1 MTGFDEYAA
10 LLRELSTRQRGGE
23 RAVAAEAER
32 RRALQSTVDQLGR
45 RLAAQGQRLDQLG
58 QAINL
63 PMRSVPA
70 EAPSAPAVPVGAPPA
85 AGSTAPAPGSI
96 APAQGS
102 TAPAPGS
109 VAPAQG
115 STASAP
121 GSVAPATGSI
131 APAPG
136 SSAAA
141 GGTGAPVPAGA
152 EAPGTGGGVTG
163 GAAAA
168 PGRPGVGAYP
178 EGTVPGPRVGDPAAE
193 LAAAGQL
200 ADEADRHGQQAEA
213 LAQRPVLL
221 PTWSA
226 PARAVAVYTAFAL
239 AGSLL
244 MLVALIGSPLPATG
258 LDLVAAVSCAGV
270 PLLSFLAGHLVL
282 GRWGRPVIGGET
294 PPGRYVPLGFV
305 ICALVAPSLFCVYL
319 VLFRLLS

>member
-1 MTGFDEYAA
+1 MSGFDEYAA

-32 RRALQSTVDQLGR
+32 RRTLQSTVDQLGR

-70 EAPSAPAVPVGAPPA
+70 ESPDAPAVPVGAPSEVEPA
-85 AGSTAPAPGSI
+85 QPSTAPAAHATGSAAPVSGPVTPVPGG
-96 APAQGS
+96 AQ
-102 TAPAPGS
+102 APGS
-109 VAPAQG
+109 
-115 STASAP
+115 
-121 GSVAPATGSI
+121 
-131 APAPG
+131 
-136 SSAAA
+136 
-141 GGTGAPVPAGA
+141 
-152 EAPGTGGGVTG
+152 GGGVTG

-193 LAAAGQL
+193 LAAAGRL
-200 ADEADRHGQQAEA
+200 ADEADRHGELAEL
-213 LAQRPVLL
+213 LARRPVLL

-226 PARAVAVYTAFAL
+226 PTRAVAVYAACAL

-270 PLLSFLAGHLVL
+270 PLLSFLTGHLVL
-282 GRWGRPVIGGET
+282 GRWGRPVLGGEA

-305 ICALVAPSLFCVYL
+305 ICALVAPSLFCLYL
-319 VLFRLLS
+319 VVFRLLT

>member
-45 RLAAQGQRLDQLG
+45 RLATQGQRLDQLG

-70 EAPSAPAVPVGAPPA
+70 EAPNTPAVSVGAGPA
-85 AGSTAPAPGSI
+85 TGSTAPAPGSA
-96 APAQGS
+96 AP
-102 TAPAPGS
+102 
-109 VAPAQG
+109 
-115 STASAP
+115 
-121 GSVAPATGSI
+121 
-131 APAPG
+131 
-136 SSAAA
+136 A

-226 PARAVAVYTAFAL
+226 PARAVAVYTACAL

-270 PLLSFLAGHLVL
+270 PLLSFLAGQLVL
-282 GRWGRPVIGGET
+282 GRWGRPVIGGDT
-294 PPGRYVPLGFV
+294 APGRYVPLGFV

>member
-70 EAPSAPAVPVGAPPA
+70 EAPSAPAVPVGGPPA
-85 AGSTAPAPGSI
+85 AGSTAPAPGST
-96 APAQGS
+96 APAAGATASASGS

-109 VAPAQG
+109 TAPVPG
-115 STASAP
+115 STAP
-121 GSVAPATGSI
+121 
-131 APAPG
+131 
-136 SSAAA
+136 A
-141 GGTGAPVPAGA
+141 GGTAAPVPAGA
-152 EAPGTGGGVTG
+152 EAAGAGGGATG

-178 EGTVPGPRVGDPAAE
+178 EGTVPGPRVGDPATE

-226 PARAVAVYTAFAL
+226 PARAVAVYTVCAL

-270 PLLSFLAGHLVL
+270 PLLSFLAGQLVL

-319 VLFRLLS
+319 VVFRLLS

>member
-1 MTGFDEYAA
+1 MSGFDEYAA

-32 RRALQSTVDQLGR
+32 RRGLQSTVDQLGR

-70 EAPSAPAVPVGAPPA
+70 EAPTASAVSVGAPPA
-85 AGSTAPAPGSI
+85 AASAAPGSTAPAPGSTAHAGTN
-96 APAQGS
+96 APVPGS
-102 TAPAPGS
+102 TGS
-109 VAPAQG
+109 AGA
-115 STASAP
+115 
-121 GSVAPATGSI
+121 I

-136 SSAAA
+136 TTGPGAGSIASG

-168 PGRPGVGAYP
+168 SGRPGVGAYP

-226 PARAVAVYTAFAL
+226 PARAVAVYTACAL
-239 AGSLL
+239 VGSLL

-270 PLLSFLAGHLVL
+270 PLLSFLAGQLVL
-282 GRWGRPVIGGET
+282 GRWGRPVIGGEI

>member
-10 LLRELSTRQRGGE
+10 LLRELSTRHRGGE

-32 RRALQSTVDQLGR
+32 RRSLQATVDQLGR
-45 RLAAQGQRLDQLG
+45 RLAAQGQRLGQLG

-70 EAPSAPAVPVGAPPA
+70 EAPSAPAVPVGGPPA
-85 AGSTAPAPGSI
+85 AGSTAPAPGS
-96 APAQGS
+96 

-109 VAPAQG
+109 TAPV
-115 STASAP
+115 P
-121 GSVAPATGSI
+121 GSI
-131 APAPG
+131 APVPG
-136 SSAAA
+136 SIAPA

-178 EGTVPGPRVGDPAAE
+178 EGTVPGPRVGDPATE

-226 PARAVAVYTAFAL
+226 PARAVAVYAACAL

-270 PLLSFLAGHLVL
+270 PLLSFLAGQLVL

-319 VLFRLLS
+319 VVFRLLS

>member
-1 MTGFDEYAA
+1 MSGFDEYAA

-70 EAPSAPAVPVGAPPA
+70 EAPSTAAVPVGAPPA
-85 AGSTAPAPGSI
+85 AGSIAPAAGATAPAPGSL
-96 APAQGS
+96 AS
-102 TAPAPGS
+102 APGP

-115 STASAP
+115 LAGPPAGSTGP
-121 GSVAPATGSI
+121 V
-131 APAPG
+131 
-136 SSAAA
+136 

-178 EGTVPGPRVGDPAAE
+178 EGTLPGPRVGDPAAE

-226 PARAVAVYTAFAL
+226 PARAVAVYTACAL

-282 GRWGRPVIGGET
+282 GRWGRPVIGGDI
-294 PPGRYVPLGFV
+294 PAGRYVPLGFV

>member
-58 QAINL
+58 QAIDL

-70 EAPSAPAVPVGAPPA
+70 EAPDAATVPAGAPSTAASAQPAATPA
-85 AGSTAPAPGSI
+85 AGAA
-96 APAQGS
+96 
-102 TAPAPGS
+102 GS
-109 VAPAQG
+109 VSPVPGPAG
-115 STASAP
+115 P
-121 GSVAPATGSI
+121 
-131 APAPG
+131 
-136 SSAAA
+136 AA
-141 GGTGAPVPAGA
+141 GPVVPAAGTAAPVPPGA

-178 EGTVPGPRVGDPAAE
+178 EGTVPGPRAGDPATE
-193 LAAAGQL
+193 LAAAARL

-213 LAQRPVLL
+213 LARRPVLL

-226 PARAVAVYTAFAL
+226 PARAVAVYAACAL

-282 GRWGRPVIGGET
+282 GRWGRPVLGGDT
-294 PPGRYVPLGFV
+294 PPGRYLPLGFV
-305 ICALVAPSLFCVYL
+305 ICALVAPSLFCLYL
-319 VLFRLLS
+319 VVFRLLS

>member
-1 MTGFDEYAA
+1 M
-10 LLRELSTRQRGGE
+10 LRELSTRQRGGE

-70 EAPSAPAVPVGAPPA
+70 ESPDAQAIPLGAPPA
-85 AGSTAPAPGSI
+85 AVPAQPSAGPATGAAGSAAPGLQTAAPASGL
-96 APAQGS
+96 
-102 TAPAPGS
+102 
-109 VAPAQG
+109 
-115 STASAP
+115 TASA
-121 GSVAPATGSI
+121 
-131 APAPG
+131 
-136 SSAAA
+136 A
-141 GGTGAPVPAGA
+141 GPVTPVSGGAQ
-152 EAPGTGGGVTG
+152 APGTGGGVTG

-193 LAAAGQL
+193 LAAAGRL
-200 ADEADRHGQQAEA
+200 ADEADRHGELAEA
-213 LAQRPVLL
+213 LARRPVLL

-226 PARAVAVYTAFAL
+226 PARAVAVYAACAL

-282 GRWGRPVIGGET
+282 GRWGRPVLGGET

-319 VLFRLLS
+319 VVFRLLT

>member
-45 RLAAQGQRLDQLG
+45 RLAAQGQHLDQLG

-109 VAPAQG
+109 VAPATG
-115 STASAP
+115 SVAPAP
-121 GSVAPATGSI
+121 GSVAPAGR
-131 APAPG
+131 
-136 SSAAA
+136 
-141 GGTGAPVPAGA
+141 TGAPVPAGA

-213 LAQRPVLL
+213 LGRRPVLL

-226 PARAVAVYTAFAL
+226 PARAVAVYTACAL

-270 PLLSFLAGHLVL
+270 PLLSFLAGQLVL

>member
-1 MTGFDEYAA
+1 MSGFDEYAA

-32 RRALQSTVDQLGR
+32 RRTLQSTVDRLGR

-70 EAPSAPAVPVGAPPA
+70 EAPSTAAVPVGAPQAGSTLAGPA
-85 AGSTAPAPGSI
+85 SIPPAQGSAGGGAGSTA
-96 APAQGS
+96 
-102 TAPAPGS
+102 S
-109 VAPAQG
+109 VAG
-115 STASAP
+115 SAGP
-121 GSVAPATGSI
+121 
-131 APAPG
+131 
-136 SSAAA
+136 A
-141 GGTGAPVPAGA
+141 GGTAAPVPAGA

-163 GAAAA
+163 GTAAA
-168 PGRPGVGAYP
+168 PGPPGVGAYP
-178 EGTVPGPRVGDPAAE
+178 EGTVPGPRAGDPATE
-193 LAAAGQL
+193 LAAAGRL

-213 LAQRPVLL
+213 LARRPVLL

-226 PARAVAVYTAFAL
+226 PARAVAVYAACAL

-270 PLLSFLAGHLVL
+270 PLLSFLAGQLVL

>member
-1 MTGFDEYAA
+1 MSGFDEYAA

-32 RRALQSTVDQLGR
+32 RRGLQSTVDQLGR

-70 EAPSAPAVPVGAPPA
+70 EAPTPPAVPVGAPPA
-85 AGSTAPAPGSI
+85 SSAPVPGSTGPAGPVAPAPGTTGPAAGSTAP
-96 APAQGS
+96 
-102 TAPAPGS
+102 
-109 VAPAQG
+109 
-115 STASAP
+115 
-121 GSVAPATGSI
+121 
-131 APAPG
+131 
-136 SSAAA
+136 A

-152 EAPGTGGGVTG
+152 QAPGTGGGVTG

-226 PARAVAVYTAFAL
+226 PARAVAVYTACAL

-270 PLLSFLAGHLVL
+270 PLLSFLAGQLVL
-282 GRWGRPVIGGET
+282 GRWGRPVIGGEI

>member
-1 MTGFDEYAA
+1 MSGFDEYAA

-58 QAINL
+58 QAIDL

-70 EAPSAPAVPVGAPPA
+70 EAPNAPAVPVGAPPA
-85 AGSTAPAPGSI
+85 AGSAA
-96 APAQGS
+96 
-102 TAPAPGS
+102 
-109 VAPAQG
+109 VAG
-115 STASAP
+115 
-121 GSVAPATGSI
+121 
-131 APAPG
+131 
-136 SSAAA
+136 SAAPVA
-141 GGTGAPVPAGA
+141 GSAAPVPPGAETPGTGAGA
-152 EAPGTGGGVTG
+152 TG

-168 PGRPGVGAYP
+168 PGRPGIGAYQD
-178 EGTVPGPRVGDPAAE
+178 GTLPGPRVGDPATE

-226 PARAVAVYTAFAL
+226 PARAVAVYAACAL

-294 PPGRYVPLGFV
+294 PSGRYVPLGFV
-305 ICALVAPSLFCVYL
+305 ICALVAPSLFCLYL
-319 VLFRLLS
+319 VVFRLLG

>member
-85 AGSTAPAPGSI
+85 AGSTAPAPGSV
-96 APAQGS
+96 APAPGS
-102 TAPAPGS
+102 TAPAPR
-109 VAPAQG
+109 
-115 STASAP
+115 ST
-121 GSVAPATGSI
+121 

-193 LAAAGQL
+193 LATAGQL

-221 PTWSA
+221 PAWSA
-226 PARAVAVYTAFAL
+226 PARAVAVYTACAL

-270 PLLSFLAGHLVL
+270 PLLSFLAGQLVL

-319 VLFRLLS
+319 VLFRLLG

>member
-1 MTGFDEYAA
+1 MSGFDEYAA

-32 RRALQSTVDQLGR
+32 RRALHSTVDQLGR

-63 PMRSVPA
+63 PIRSVPA
-70 EAPSAPAVPVGAPPA
+70 EAPTAPPVPVGAPPA
-85 AGSTAPAPGSI
+85 SSAPAPGAIAPAPGSTAPAPGSI
-96 APAQGS
+96 VPASGS
-102 TAPAPGS
+102 TGPAGP
-109 VAPAQG
+109 
-115 STASAP
+115 
-121 GSVAPATGSI
+121 I

-136 SSAAA
+136 TTGLGAGSIASG
-141 GGTGAPVPAGA
+141 GGTGVPVPAGA

-226 PARAVAVYTAFAL
+226 PARAFAVYTACAL

>member
-70 EAPSAPAVPVGAPPA
+70 EAPSAAAVPVGA
-85 AGSTAPAPGSI
+85 AG
-96 APAQGS
+96 
-102 TAPAPGS
+102 
-109 VAPAQG
+109 
-115 STASAP
+115 ASAP
-121 GSVAPATGSI
+121 V
-131 APAPG
+131 
-136 SSAAA
+136 
-141 GGTGAPVPAGA
+141 GGTAAPVPAGA

-213 LAQRPVLL
+213 QAQRPVLL

-226 PARAVAVYTAFAL
+226 PARAVAVYTACAL

-305 ICALVAPSLFCVYL
+305 ICALVAPSLFCAYL

>member
-45 RLAAQGQRLDQLG
+45 RLATQGQRLDQLG

-70 EAPSAPAVPVGAPPA
+70 EAPNTPAVPVGAPPA
-85 AGSTAPAPGSI
+85 PGSA
-96 APAQGS
+96 AP
-102 TAPAPGS
+102 
-109 VAPAQG
+109 
-115 STASAP
+115 
-121 GSVAPATGSI
+121 
-131 APAPG
+131 
-136 SSAAA
+136 A

-226 PARAVAVYTAFAL
+226 PARAVAVYTACAL

-270 PLLSFLAGHLVL
+270 PLLSFLAGQLVL
-282 GRWGRPVIGGET
+282 GRWGRPVIGGDT
-294 PPGRYVPLGFV
+294 APGRYVPLGFV

>member
-10 LLRELSTRQRGGE
+10 MLRELSTRQRGGE

-70 EAPSAPAVPVGAPPA
+70 EAPSAPAVSVGAPPEAGSAAPAPGSIAPGPGSTGPA
-85 AGSTAPAPGSI
+85 AGSTAPAIG
-96 APAQGS
+96 A
-102 TAPAPGS
+102 
-109 VAPAQG
+109 
-115 STASAP
+115 
-121 GSVAPATGSI
+121 AT
-131 APAPG
+131 
-136 SSAAA
+136 
-141 GGTGAPVPAGA
+141 PVPAGA

-226 PARAVAVYTAFAL
+226 PARAVAVYTACAL

-270 PLLSFLAGHLVL
+270 PLLSFLAGQLVL
-282 GRWGRPVIGGET
+282 GRWGRPVIGGDT
-294 PPGRYVPLGFV
+294 PAGRYVPLGFV

>member
-1 MTGFDEYAA
+1 MNGFDEYAA

-70 EAPSAPAVPVGAPPA
+70 EAPEAAPVPAGAPRRAGSAGPAGPAGGEPA
-85 AGSTAPAPGSI
+85 AGSGPAGPPAGSVVPGSG
-96 APAQGS
+96 PAG
-102 TAPAPGS
+102 PAAGS
-109 VAPAQG
+109 VAPAVG
-115 STASAP
+115 P
-121 GSVAPATGSI
+121 
-131 APAPG
+131 PAP
-136 SSAAA
+136 SA
-141 GGTGAPVPAGA
+141 AGA
-152 EAPGTGGGVTG
+152 EAPGTGDGVTG

-168 PGRPGVGAYP
+168 PGPPGVGAYP
-178 EGTVPGPRVGDPAAE
+178 EGTLPGPRAGDPATE
-193 LAAAGQL
+193 LAAAAQL

-213 LAQRPVLL
+213 LARRPVLL

-226 PARAVAVYTAFAL
+226 PARAVAVYAACAL

-282 GRWGRPVIGGET
+282 GRWGRPVIGGDT
-294 PPGRYVPLGFV
+294 PPGRYVPVGFV
-305 ICALVAPSLFCVYL
+305 ICALVAPSLFCLYL
-319 VLFRLLS
+319 VVFRLLS

>member
-1 MTGFDEYAA
+1 MSGFDEYAA

-58 QAINL
+58 QAIDL

-70 EAPSAPAVPVGAPPA
+70 EAPNAPAVPVGATPA
-85 AGSTAPAPGSI
+85 SSAPVPGSTAP
-96 APAQGS
+96 
-102 TAPAPGS
+102 
-109 VAPAQG
+109 
-115 STASAP
+115 
-121 GSVAPATGSI
+121 
-131 APAPG
+131 
-136 SSAAA
+136 A
-141 GGTGAPVPAGA
+141 GGTGAPVPGGA
-152 EAPGTGGGVTG
+152 QAPGTGGGVTG

-226 PARAVAVYTAFAL
+226 PARAVAVYTACAL
-239 AGSLL
+239 VGSLL

>member
-10 LLRELSTRQRGGE
+10 LLQELSTRQRGGE

-58 QAINL
+58 EAINL

-70 EAPSAPAVPVGAPPA
+70 EAPSAPAVPVGAPP
-85 AGSTAPAPGSI
+85 
-96 APAQGS
+96 
-102 TAPAPGS
+102 
-109 VAPAQG
+109 
-115 STASAP
+115 SA
-121 GSVAPATGSI
+121 
-131 APAPG
+131 G
-136 SSAAA
+136 SSAPVTGSAAPA
-141 GGTGAPVPAGA
+141 GGTAAPVPAGA
-152 EAPGTGGGVTG
+152 EAPGTGDGVTG

-193 LAAAGQL
+193 LAAAGRL

-226 PARAVAVYTAFAL
+226 SARAVAVYAACAL

-270 PLLSFLAGHLVL
+270 PLLSFLAGQLVL
-282 GRWGRPVIGGET
+282 GRWGRPVVGGEI

>member
-58 QAINL
+58 EAINL

-70 EAPSAPAVPVGAPPA
+70 EAPSASAVPVGAPPA
-85 AGSTAPAPGSI
+85 AGSTAPAPGS
-96 APAQGS
+96 
-102 TAPAPGS
+102 
-109 VAPAQG
+109 V
-115 STASAP
+115 
-121 GSVAPATGSI
+121 
-131 APAPG
+131 
-136 SSAAA
+136 AAA

-178 EGTVPGPRVGDPAAE
+178 EGSVPGPRVGDPAAE

-213 LAQRPVLL
+213 LGRRPVLL

-226 PARAVAVYTAFAL
+226 PARAVAVYTVCAL
-239 AGSLL
+239 VGSLL
-244 MLVALIGSPLPATG
+244 MLVALVGSPLPATG

-270 PLLSFLAGHLVL
+270 PLLSFLAGQLVL
-282 GRWGRPVIGGET
+282 GRWGRPVIGGEI

-319 VLFRLLS
+319 VLFRLLG

>member
-1 MTGFDEYAA
+1 MSGFDEYAA

-70 EAPSAPAVPVGAPPA
+70 EAPTAPAVSVGAPPA
-85 AGSTAPAPGSI
+85 AGSA
-96 APAQGS
+96 
-102 TAPAPGS
+102 APGS
-109 VAPAQG
+109 VAPAPG
-115 STASAP
+115 STGPAGPFASSSGSTGP
-121 GSVAPATGSI
+121 GAGSI
-131 APAPG
+131 ASG
-136 SSAAA
+136 

-178 EGTVPGPRVGDPAAE
+178 EGTVPGPRAGDPAAE
-193 LAAAGQL
+193 LAAAAQL
-200 ADEADRHGQQAEA
+200 ADEADRHGRQAEA

-226 PARAVAVYTAFAL
+226 PTRAFAVYTACAL

>member
-1 MTGFDEYAA
+1 MSGFDEYAA

-70 EAPSAPAVPVGAPPA
+70 EAPAAPAVPVGAPPA
-85 AGSTAPAPGSI
+85 AGSAAPAPGSI
-96 APAQGS
+96 APAPGS
-102 TAPAPGS
+102 TGP
-109 VAPAQG
+109 
-115 STASAP
+115 
-121 GSVAPATGSI
+121 
-131 APAPG
+131 
-136 SSAAA
+136 A
-141 GGTGAPVPAGA
+141 GGTAAPVPAGA

-178 EGTVPGPRVGDPAAE
+178 EGTVPGPRAGDPAAE
-193 LAAAGQL
+193 LAAAAQL

-226 PARAVAVYTAFAL
+226 PARAVAVYTACAL

>member
-45 RLAAQGQRLDQLG
+45 RLAAQGQRIDQLG

-70 EAPSAPAVPVGAPPA
+70 ESPDGSAVPVGAPPPA
-85 AGSTAPAPGSI
+85 EPAPPSSG
-96 APAQGS
+96 AQ
-102 TAPAPGS
+102 
-109 VAPAQG
+109 
-115 STASAP
+115 AS
-121 GSVAPATGSI
+121 
-131 APAPG
+131 
-136 SSAAA
+136 
-141 GGTGAPVPAGA
+141 
-152 EAPGTGGGVTG
+152 GTGGGVTG

-178 EGTVPGPRVGDPAAE
+178 EGMLPGPRAGDPATE
-193 LAAAGQL
+193 LAAAAQL
-200 ADEADRHGQQAEA
+200 ADQADRHGEQAEA
-213 LAQRPVLL
+213 LARRPVLL

-226 PARAVAVYTAFAL
+226 PARAVAVYAACAL

-270 PLLSFLAGHLVL
+270 PLMSFLAGHLVL
-282 GRWGRPVIGGET
+282 GRWGRPVLGGET
-294 PPGRYVPLGFV
+294 PLGRYVPLGFV
-305 ICALVAPSLFCVYL
+305 ICALVAPSLFCLYL
-319 VLFRLLS
+319 VVFRLLS

>member
-45 RLAAQGQRLDQLG
+45 RLATQGQRLDQLG
-58 QAINL
+58 QAVNL

-70 EAPSAPAVPVGAPPA
+70 EAPNTPAVSVGARPA
-85 AGSTAPAPGSI
+85 TGSAAPAPGS
-96 APAQGS
+96 
-102 TAPAPGS
+102 TAP
-109 VAPAQG
+109 
-115 STASAP
+115 
-121 GSVAPATGSI
+121 
-131 APAPG
+131 
-136 SSAAA
+136 A

-226 PARAVAVYTAFAL
+226 PARAVAVYTACAL

-270 PLLSFLAGHLVL
+270 PLLSFLAGQLVL
-282 GRWGRPVIGGET
+282 GRWGRPVIGGDT
-294 PPGRYVPLGFV
+294 APGRYVPLGFV

>member
-1 MTGFDEYAA
+1 MSGFDEYAA

-70 EAPSAPAVPVGAPPA
+70 EAPNTAAVPVGAPP
-85 AGSTAPAPGSI
+85 
-96 APAQGS
+96 
-102 TAPAPGS
+102 
-109 VAPAQG
+109 V
-115 STASAP
+115 
-121 GSVAPATGSI
+121 SI

-136 SSAAA
+136 PTGPAGPIAPAPGTTGPPAGSIESG
-141 GGTGAPVPAGA
+141 GGTAAPVPAGA

-163 GAAAA
+163 GAAAT

-178 EGTVPGPRVGDPAAE
+178 EGTLPGPRVGDPAAE
-193 LAAAGQL
+193 LAAAAQL

-226 PARAVAVYTAFAL
+226 PARAVAVYTACAL

-294 PPGRYVPLGFV
+294 SPGRYVPLGFV